1 MVLKIEPN
9 WLVQPWTGHQSGPVI
24 VKNQKLMKNRKLL
37 VQLGKPRTTLV
48 KPILESKG

>member
-9 WLVQPWTGHQSGPVI
+9 WLVQPWTGNQFGPVI
-24 VKNQKLMKNRKLL
+24 IKNRKLKKNKKLL